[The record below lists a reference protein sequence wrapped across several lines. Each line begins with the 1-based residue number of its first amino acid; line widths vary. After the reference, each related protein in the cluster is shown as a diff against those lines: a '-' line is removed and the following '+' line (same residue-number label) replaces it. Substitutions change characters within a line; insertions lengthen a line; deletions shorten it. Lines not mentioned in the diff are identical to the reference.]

1 MVISEQMTAEEFH
14 RLNASAAGIKRPAW
28 ATDVD
33 ADPDNEMLAATAQ
46 PPQTTNAG
54 AASSAD
60 AYADNLHD
68 ATAQQPQADSG
79 RPVAGSRVLTVAE
92 LQALA
97 KRRGLDFE
105 RLLSDAKSKG
115 VVVEPTGVV

>member
-1 MVISEQMTAEEFH
+1 
-14 RLNASAAGIKRPAW
+14 
-28 ATDVD
+28 
-33 ADPDNEMLAATAQ
+33 MLAATAQ

-60 AYADNLHD
+60 AYADNNLRD